1 VPLCPALL
9 HCFKAKFLIVFAAE
23 VPAISC
29 EFEPGRR
36 WKLLKVKDVAG
47 SLWSGC
53 CFRSSMQYLSLGVH
67 NLVGHPDHQGSWE
80 K

>member
-1 VPLCPALL
+1 
-9 HCFKAKFLIVFAAE
+9 
-23 VPAISC
+23 
-29 EFEPGRR
+29 
-36 WKLLKVKDVAG
+36 LLKVKDVAG